1 MSERSSFDPDYFPDN
16 LPECHRVISELRA
29 EVKRLQALEAIVE
42 ELRKKVANLET
53 QVKNQKRARFGRSS
67 AQVSTASLTGT
78 GKVYYEES
86 SALLEEKSA
95 ALSIAPEEKSRGG
108 GRTAPQSA
116 IAEKVIEHEL
126 SQEERLCPD
135 CSIKRG
141 VIGFEVSCQLDII
154 KAMLQR
160 LKHIQ
165 FRYACPGCNSNVI
178 LAPKPDG
185 PIEKGY
191 ATAALISY
199 IGVSK
204 FDYHQPLYRQEK
216 FFRSYTVPVSRSSM
230 CRWLKSA
237 ADIFEIVVERMRQL
251 ILNSRVIQADHTTMP
266 MLKKGKGK
274 VHQSYIWIY
283 RGDDSQPYIYYDFT
297 ETQQAIHPKSRLKG
311 FTGVLQT
318 DCASYFLAVDAI
330 HAGCWS
336 HAFRYM
342 EAARDED
349 QERVDYALAI
359 IKCLFD
365 IEDKAREATDEDRRN
380 LRQELAIPKLDLLKS
395 WLDARKREVD
405 FLPASN
411 FGKAVGYCLNN
422 WDALCLYASTG
433 FVAAHNNNSE
443 NGLRSAVL
451 GKKNWLFAGSVDGGR
466 SAAIWMSIIQTCH
479 RIGIDPMEYA
489 EDLLNRLPA
498 TPTSQ
503 IDQFLPDRWK
513 AARQDE

>member
-1 MSERSSFDPDYFPDN
+1 
-16 LPECHRVISELRA
+16 
-29 EVKRLQALEAIVE
+29 
-42 ELRKKVANLET
+42 
-53 QVKNQKRARFGRSS
+53 
-67 AQVSTASLTGT
+67 
-78 GKVYYEES
+78 
-86 SALLEEKSA
+86 
-95 ALSIAPEEKSRGG
+95 
-108 GRTAPQSA
+108 
-116 IAEKVIEHEL
+116 
-126 SQEERLCPD
+126 
-135 CSIKRG
+135 
-141 VIGFEVSCQLDII
+141 
-154 KAMLQR
+154 
-160 LKHIQ
+160 
-165 FRYACPGCNSNVI
+165 
-178 LAPKPDG
+178 
-185 PIEKGY
+185 
-191 ATAALISY
+191 
-199 IGVSK
+199 
-204 FDYHQPLYRQEK
+204 
-216 FFRSYTVPVSRSSM
+216 
-230 CRWLKSA
+230 
-237 ADIFEIVVERMRQL
+237 
-251 ILNSRVIQADHTTMP
+251 
-266 MLKKGKGK
+266 
-274 VHQSYIWIY
+274 
-283 RGDDSQPYIYYDFT
+283 
-297 ETQQAIHPKSRLKG
+297 
-311 FTGVLQT
+311 
-318 DCASYFLAVDAI
+318 
-330 HAGCWS
+330 
-336 HAFRYM
+336 M